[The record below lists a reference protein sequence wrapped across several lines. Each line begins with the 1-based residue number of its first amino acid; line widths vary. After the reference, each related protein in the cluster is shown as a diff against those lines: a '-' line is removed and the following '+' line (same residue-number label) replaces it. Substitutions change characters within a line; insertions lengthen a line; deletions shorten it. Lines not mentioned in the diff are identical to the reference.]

1 MLLTNCPISPCLFSF
16 PLPLSVCL
24 TAVHGKW
31 KRNLMRGGS
40 GVAIFLTDFCAVTST
55 YLTRCLCMGKQK
67 ILFLGLRLYPSQQ
80 LFLLYDCFFF
90 FVLSFP
96 CALVLPFPPLFFLPF
111 LHYSFTLWPALLS
124 SIFIC
129 FAVFFA
135 NSLSAVF
142 IWLNA
147 SVLFSARFR
156 RLMKFS
162 EALTVRQIDSSLM

>member
-1 MLLTNCPISPCLFSF
+1 MSFLFS
-16 PLPLSVCL
+16 PAS
-24 TAVHGKW
+24 
-31 KRNLMRGGS
+31 
-40 GVAIFLTDFCAVTST
+40 
-55 YLTRCLCMGKQK
+55 
-67 ILFLGLRLYPSQQ
+67 LGLSHCCSWEVKEKPDAWGVGGCDFPHWLLCCHFY
-80 LFLLYDCFFF
+80 LYDSVSVYGETKDPFFRTSSLSISATISSVWLFFF

-96 CALVLPFPPLFFLPF
+96 CVLVLPFPPLFFLPF

-135 NSLSAVF
+135 NSLSTVF

-147 SVLFSARFR
+147 SVLFSAWFR